1 MMGAF
6 TAPGLR
12 VTAGIKK
19 DAVTIIILVIFPAQ
33 LSLIFHSFQ
42 APFTAKMLTTSPF

>member
-19 DAVTIIILVIFPAQ
+19 DAVTIIILVIIFFAQ
-33 LSLIFHSFQ
+33 LTLNLHSFQ
-42 APFTAKMLTTSPF
+42 APAAP

>member
-12 VTAGIKK
+12 VATGIKK
-19 DAVTIIILVIFPAQ
+19 DAVAIIILVIIFFAQ
-33 LSLIFHSFQ
+33 LTLNLHSFQ
-42 APFTAKMLTTSPF
+42 APSAP